1 MEITKYVGKIGGVIT
16 EPRKTFEAMLH
27 EESGMLGGFLIAI
40 FIFAVI
46 GALQGSLFSGF
57 MSSLVEEFDVD
68 MDTSATAIFSFFKTI
83 VPIFSVGSEVVTGI
97 LAILI
102 WGLLAHVCAKYIY
115 GGAGKFNEMLS
126 LFGYTMIS
134 YILVVI
140 GLIVLTI
147 TPIAGI
153 VVIII
158 LGALALAWRVVLN
171 IYIVQEVHGISGGKA
186 FVSVCIIPLVLLP
199 IAIGISLIPM
209 IMISF
214 FVG

>member
-1 MEITKYVGKIGGVIT
+1 MS
-16 EPRKTFEAMLH
+16 KTAFPL
-27 EESGMLGGFLIAI
+27 
-40 FIFAVI
+40 
-46 GALQGSLFSGF
+46 
-57 MSSLVEEFDVD
+57 
-68 MDTSATAIFSFFKTI
+68 
-83 VPIFSVGSEVVTGI
+83 FSVGSEIVTGI
-97 LAILI
+97 LAILLWAI
-102 WGLLAHVCAKYIY
+102 LAHVSAKYIF
-115 GGAGKFNEMLS
+115 GGAGKFDEMLS
-126 LFGYTMIS
+126 LFGYTMIP
-134 YILVVI
+134 YILMVI
-140 GLIVLTI
+140 GLMVLMV

-153 VVIII
+153 IVIII